1 MISTSRKKK
10 LLTWGE
16 LMLLFYWLAATVLMA
31 CLSIPVCMLSVRW
44 AWKSGW
50 TVRKILMV
58 FTPASVVLGGVLGYT
73 MACLMLKMTGFA

>member
-1 MISTSRKKK
+1 M
-10 LLTWGE
+10 
-16 LMLLFYWLAATVLMA
+16 V

-58 FTPASVVLGGVLGYT
+58 FTPASVVLGGALGYV
-73 MACLMLKMTGFA
+73 MAFVVLKMAGFA

>member
-1 MISTSRKKK
+1 MI
-10 LLTWGE
+10 
-16 LMLLFYWLAATVLMA
+16 FVYWLAAVVLMTY
-31 CLSIPVCMLSVRW
+31 LSIPVCMLSVRW

-73 MACLMLKMTGFA
+73 MAFLVLNFYA

>member
-1 MISTSRKKK
+1 MIA
-10 LLTWGE
+10 
-16 LMLLFYWLAATVLMA
+16 YVLGVAIMA
-31 CLSIPVCMLSVRW
+31 FVSVPVCMLSVRW

-73 MACLMLKMTGFA
+73 MACLVFNFLKT

>member
-1 MISTSRKKK
+1 MIA
-10 LLTWGE
+10 
-16 LMLLFYWLAATVLMA
+16 YVLGVAIMA
-31 CLSIPVCMLSVRW
+31 FVSVPVCMLSVRW

-73 MACLMLKMTGFA
+73 MACLVLNFLNT

>member
-1 MISTSRKKK
+1 MIV
-10 LLTWGE
+10 
-16 LMLLFYWLAATVLMA
+16 YVLGVAIMMFI
-31 CLSIPVCMLSVRW
+31 SVPVCMLSVRW

-73 MACLMLKMTGFA
+73 MACLVLNFLNT

>member
-1 MISTSRKKK
+1 MIT
-10 LLTWGE
+10 
-16 LMLLFYWLAATVLMA
+16 YVLGVAIMA
-31 CLSIPVCMLSVRW
+31 FVSVPVCMLSVRW

-73 MACLMLKMTGFA
+73 MAYLALKMTGFC

>member
-1 MISTSRKKK
+1 MIAYV
-10 LLTWGE
+10 LG
-16 LMLLFYWLAATVLMA
+16 AAIIALV
-31 CLSIPVCMLSVRW
+31 SVPVCMLSVRW

-73 MACLMLKMTGFA
+73 MAYLVLKMTGFC

>member
-1 MISTSRKKK
+1 MIA
-10 LLTWGE
+10 
-16 LMLLFYWLAATVLMA
+16 YVLGVVIMTFI
-31 CLSIPVCMLSVRW
+31 SIPACMLSVRW

-73 MACLMLKMTGFA
+73 MAFVVLKMAGFA

>member
-1 MISTSRKKK
+1 
-10 LLTWGE
+10 
-16 LMLLFYWLAATVLMA
+16 MLLFYWLATTVLMVF
-31 CLSIPVCMLSVRW
+31 LSIPVCMLFVRW

-73 MACLMLKMTGFA
+73 MACLVLKMVGFS

>member
-1 MISTSRKKK
+1 
-10 LLTWGE
+10 
-16 LMLLFYWLAATVLMA
+16 MLLLYWLAATVLMA

-58 FTPASVVLGGVLGYT
+58 FTPASVVLGGVLGHT
-73 MACLMLKMTGFA
+73 MACLVFKMTGFF

>member
-1 MISTSRKKK
+1 MIA
-10 LLTWGE
+10 
-16 LMLLFYWLAATVLMA
+16 YVLGVAIMA
-31 CLSIPVCMLSVRW
+31 FVSVPVCMLSVRW

-73 MACLMLKMTGFA
+73 MARLVLQMTGFC

>member
-1 MISTSRKKK
+1 
-10 LLTWGE
+10 
-16 LMLLFYWLAATVLMA
+16 MLLLYWLAATALMA

-58 FTPASVVLGGVLGYT
+58 FIPASVVLGGVLGYT
-73 MACLMLKMTGFA
+73 MACFVLKMTGFC

>member
-1 MISTSRKKK
+1 MIT
-10 LLTWGE
+10 
-16 LMLLFYWLAATVLMA
+16 YVLGVVIMTFI
-31 CLSIPVCMLSVRW
+31 SIPVCMLFVRW

-73 MACLMLKMTGFA
+73 MACLVLKMTGFA

>member
-1 MISTSRKKK
+1 MIA
-10 LLTWGE
+10 
-16 LMLLFYWLAATVLMA
+16 YVLCVAIMA
-31 CLSIPVCMLSVRW
+31 FVSVPVCMLSVRW

-73 MACLMLKMTGFA
+73 MAYLVLKMTVFC

>member
-1 MISTSRKKK
+1 MIA
-10 LLTWGE
+10 
-16 LMLLFYWLAATVLMA
+16 YVLGVAIMA
-31 CLSIPVCMLSVRW
+31 FVSVPVCMLSVRW

-73 MACLMLKMTGFA
+73 MACLVLNFLNA

>member
-1 MISTSRKKK
+1 MV
-10 LLTWGE
+10 
-16 LMLLFYWLAATVLMA
+16 LFYWLAAVVLITF
-31 CLSIPVCMLSVRW
+31 LSIPVCMLSVRW

-73 MACLMLKMTGFA
+73 IACLVLNFYA